1 MSPRVLVTGAA
12 GRLGRAVSGLLFEEG
27 YDFVGTDIIDPG
39 EVPYAVRPADLLDQ
53 SAVSR
58 LLEGVDVVMHLG
70 NHAGLGPMPP
80 QVVFGQ
86 NTTMNTNVFQA
97 AAEQGVGRIVF
108 ASTLQLVGSHVDSR
122 TVVDPP
128 PSPSFPL
135 SGDTPAQP
143 ANLYALS
150 KAVAEQMLHYYTDR
164 CGIRC
169 VALRLPL
176 LHHPNRWPSA
186 DTGSESTI
194 DILEGFTG
202 LTYRDAA
209 RAFLAVLRA
218 DVAGYRSYM
227 VGTAHRHNDFDV
239 DDLIRTFYPSVP
251 PGTPDLIDCSALTR
265 ETGWVA
271 VDDYHH
277 APSQDPTT

>member
-12 GRLGRAVSGLLFEEG
+12 GRLGRTVSTRLHDEG
-27 YDFVGTDIIDPG
+27 YEFVGTDIVDPG
-39 EVPYAVRPADLLDQ
+39 EVPYAFSPADLLDQ

-70 NHAGLGPMPP
+70 NYAGLGPVPP
-80 QVVFGQ
+80 HVVFSQ
-86 NTTMNTNVFQA
+86 NTAMNTNVFQA

-108 ASTLQLVGSHVDSR
+108 ASTLQLIGSHVDSR

-128 PSPSFPL
+128 PAPTFPL

-150 KAVAEQMLHYYTDR
+150 KAVAEQMLQYYSDR
-164 CGIRC
+164 CGITC

-176 LHHPNRWPSA
+176 LHHSNTWPSA
-186 DTGSESTI
+186 DTGAETTI

-209 RAFLAVLRA
+209 GAFLAVLRS
-218 DVAGYRSYM
+218 DLAGYRSYM
-227 VGTAHRHNDFDV
+227 VGTAHRHNDLDV

-251 PGTPDLIDCSALTR
+251 PGTPDLIDYSALTR

-277 APSQDPTT
+277 SPSQDHTP